1 MNTLELIEPETETRA
16 LNGEDIIRMPYGLL
30 GFENVNNYALLTRP
44 NEEPFLWLQMLD
56 GARHAFL
63 VLSPFIALPN
73 YQPDIA
79 EEDVRFLE
87 LTSPNDAQILNI
99 VTLRGN
105 GDATINLKGPIVINR
120 HTKAGK
126 QIIPNNAA
134 QYSVRH
140 PLRVS

>member
-1 MNTLELIEPETETRA
+1 MNTLELIEPETRA
-16 LNGEDIIRMPYGLL
+16 ITGEDIVQLPYGLL
-30 GFENVNNYALLTRP
+30 GFERVNNYVLVTRP
-44 NEEPFLWLQMLD
+44 HEEPFKWLQMVD

-63 VLSPFIALPN
+63 VLSPFIAMPA

-79 EEDVRFLE
+79 EEDVRLLE
-87 LTSPNDAQILNI
+87 LTTPGDAELLNI
-99 VTLRGN
+99 VTLCGK
-105 GDATINLKGPIVINR
+105 GEATINLKGPIVVNR
-120 HTKAGK
+120 HTRVGK